1 LQASSFAL
9 FNLMHRYLLRLFALS
24 LAAFVTPAFGQ
35 LERCLDAHGGLARW
49 HSFGGVEY
57 DLASKFGKEDQEE
70 HQLFDLRTRA
80 GLITSEKYT
89 LGSNGQEVWIKPG
102 LDALGGTPPRFY
114 MWTPFYFF
122 GMPFVFADPG
132 AKQESLGK
140 KSFRGQEYDAVR
152 ITFAKGTGDSPEDYY
167 VAYIDPATT
176 RLKLVYYVV
185 TFPAMRKDRPISQ
198 LKPHAIVFEEWQTAD
213 GLLVPKNAPFYNWTG
228 SDIEGEPLGR
238 LEYSN
243 VHFSEQAPDATKF
256 KMPADAVVAP
266 L

>member
-1 LQASSFAL
+1 MVSSRSRPRLWRNSIVVSTPRADWQSGEAL
-9 FNLMHRYLLRLFALS
+9 AGFSTDLTWRS
-24 LAAFVTPAFGQ
+24 
-35 LERCLDAHGGLARW
+35 AR
-49 HSFGGVEY
+49 GEQK
-57 DLASKFGKEDQEE
+57 D

-89 LGSNGQEVWIKPG
+89 LGSNGEEVWIKPG

-140 KSFRGQEYDAVR
+140 KRFRGQEYDAVR
-152 ITFAKGTGDSPEDYY
+152 ITFAKGTGDTPDDYY
-167 VAYIDPATT
+167 VAYIDPTAAH
-176 RLKLVYYVV
+176 LKLVYYVV
-185 TFPAMRKDRPISQ
+185 TYPAMRKDRPVSQ
-198 LKPHAIVFEEWQTAD
+198 LEPHAIVFEDWQKAD
-213 GLLVPKNAPFYNWTG
+213 GLLVPKTAPFYKWTG

-238 LEYSN
+238 LEFSN
-243 VHFSEQAPDATKF
+243 VHFSAQPPDPSKF
-256 KMPADAVVAP
+256 KKPADAVVAP

>member
-1 LQASSFAL
+1 MQNKIAAL
-9 FNLMHRYLLRLFALS
+9 LVAGLVAL
-24 LAAFVTPAFGQ
+24 ATPALAQ
-35 LERCLDAHGGLARW
+35 LDRCLDAQGGLAKWR
-49 HSFGGVEY
+49 SFGGVQY
-57 DLASKFGKEDQEE
+57 DLTWKSARGEHKD
-70 HQLFDLRTRA
+70 HQLFGLRMRA

-89 LGSNGQEVWIKPG
+89 LGSNGKEVWIKPG

-152 ITFAKGTGDSPEDYY
+152 ITFAKGTGDTPDDYY
-167 VAYIDPATT
+167 VAYIDPVTAH
-176 RLKLVYYVV
+176 LKLVYYVV
-185 TFPAMRKDRPISQ
+185 TYPAMRKDRPVSQ
-198 LKPHAIVFEEWQTAD
+198 LEPHAIVFEDWQKAD
-213 GLLVPKNAPFYNWTG
+213 GLLVPKTAPFYKWTG

-238 LEYSN
+238 LEFSN
-243 VHFSEQAPDATKF
+243 VHFSAQPPDPSRF
-256 KMPADAVVAP
+256 KKPSDAVIAP

>member
-1 LQASSFAL
+1 MA
-9 FNLMHRYLLRLFALS
+9 
-24 LAAFVTPAFGQ
+24 Q
-35 LERCLDAHGGLARW
+35 LDRCLDAQGGLAKWR
-49 HSFGGVEY
+49 SFGGVQY
-57 DLASKFGKEDQEE
+57 DLTWKSARGEHKD

-89 LGSNGQEVWIKPG
+89 LGSNGKEVWIKPG

-152 ITFAKGTGDSPEDYY
+152 ITFAKGTGDTPDDYY
-167 VAYIDPATT
+167 VAYIDPVTAH
-176 RLKLVYYVV
+176 LKLVYYIV
-185 TFPAMRKDRPISQ
+185 TYPAMRKDRPVSQ
-198 LKPHAIVFEEWQTAD
+198 LEPHAIVFEDWQKAD
-213 GLLVPKNAPFYNWTG
+213 GLLVPKIAPFYKWTG

-238 LEYSN
+238 LEFSN
-243 VHFSEQAPDATKF
+243 VHFSAQPPDPSRF
-256 KMPADAVVAP
+256 KKPSDAVIAP

>member
-1 LQASSFAL
+1 
-9 FNLMHRYLLRLFALS
+9 M
-24 LAAFVTPAFGQ
+24 
-35 LERCLDAHGGLARW
+35 
-49 HSFGGVEY
+49 
-57 DLASKFGKEDQEE
+57 
-70 HQLFDLRTRA
+70 RA

-89 LGSNGQEVWIKPG
+89 LGSNGKEVWIKPG

-152 ITFAKGTGDSPEDYY
+152 ITFAKGTGDTPDDYY
-167 VAYIDPATT
+167 VAYIDPVTAH
-176 RLKLVYYVV
+176 LKLVYYVV
-185 TFPAMRKDRPISQ
+185 TYPAMRKDRPVSQ
-198 LKPHAIVFEEWQTAD
+198 LEPHAIVFEDWQKAD
-213 GLLVPKNAPFYNWTG
+213 GLLVPKTAPFYKWTG

-238 LEYSN
+238 LEFSN
-243 VHFSEQAPDATKF
+243 VHFSAQPPDPSRF
-256 KMPADAVVAP
+256 KKPSDAVIAP

>member
-1 LQASSFAL
+1 MQNKIAAL
-9 FNLMHRYLLRLFALS
+9 LVAGLVAL
-24 LAAFVTPAFGQ
+24 ATPALAQ
-35 LERCLDAHGGLARW
+35 LDRCLDAQGGLAKWR
-49 HSFGGVEY
+49 SFGGVEY
-57 DLASKFGKEDQEE
+57 DLTWKSARGERKD

-80 GLITSEKYT
+80 GLITGEKYT
-89 LGSNGQEVWIKPG
+89 LGSNGKEVWIKPG

-152 ITFAKGTGDSPEDYY
+152 ITFAKGTGDTPDDYY
-167 VAYIDPATT
+167 VAYIDPATVH
-176 RLKLVYYVV
+176 LKLVYYVV
-185 TFPAMRKDRPISQ
+185 TYPAMRKDRPVSQ
-198 LKPHAIVFEEWQTAD
+198 LEPHAIVFEDWQMVD
-213 GLLVPKNAPFYNWTG
+213 GLLVPKVAPFYKWTG

-238 LEYSN
+238 LEFSN
-243 VHFSEQAPDATKF
+243 VHFSAQPPDPSKF
-256 KMPADAVVAP
+256 DKPADAVVAP